1 MTLYWKTWFQWEVVI
16 CHKSPKSNCSSRTT
30 KCNNRQRKVLN
41 KATRLVTF
49 QRFKQLTILCKQE
62 CTIMTKECEIKAKG
76 RSKTVIRRRCTIDLQ
91 RLHFRCLGKVTLL
104 LIPWTPFKITL
115 MFKMGLLRITTTRSF
130 QHMETQTLE
139 NMQLLV
145 ISSKEQFKMV
155 LD

>member
-1 MTLYWKTWFQWEVVI
+1 MTLYWRTWYQWEVVT

-30 KCNNRQRKVLN
+30 KCNSPQRKVLN
-41 KATRLVTF
+41 KATKLVTF
-49 QRFKQLTILCKQE
+49 QQFKQLTILCKQE

-76 RSKTVIRRRCTIDLQ
+76 RSKIVIRRRCTIDLQ
-91 RLHFRCLGKVTLL
+91 RLHFRCQGKATLL

-115 MFKMGLLRITTTRSF
+115 MFKMELLRITTTRSF
-130 QHMETQTLE
+130 QHMEIQTLE
-139 NMQLLV
+139 NMQLPV